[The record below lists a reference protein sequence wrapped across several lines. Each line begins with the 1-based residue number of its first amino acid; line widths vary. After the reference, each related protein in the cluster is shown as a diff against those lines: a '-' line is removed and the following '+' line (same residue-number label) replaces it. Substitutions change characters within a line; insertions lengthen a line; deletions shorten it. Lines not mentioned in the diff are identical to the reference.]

1 MKKFISKIKNN
12 PKLLGALSL
21 CLVTMSAASSN
32 AICFAIFHD
41 VEKPKALDSLKK
53 Y

>member
-1 MKKFISKIKNN
+1 MKKIISKIKSNS
-12 PKLLGALSL
+12 KLLSTLSL
-21 CLVTMSAASSN
+21 CLITVSAASSN

-41 VEKPKALDSLKK
+41 VEKPKALESLKK